1 MDMLDPGLDTATA
14 SAASSHE
21 KGQEVEEGVELPEG
35 FFSAPVDGTNADE
48 QTAVAIASVQQAAF
62 TDHNI
67 QYQFRTENN
76 GGQVTYRVVQVTDS
90 QLDGQTDA
98 TGAVSVVSTA
108 AFTSGQQAVAQAVI
122 QNPFSNGGS
131 PATDAV
137 SGEAR
142 FAYFPASTVGDA
154 TAVSVQTTDQSLTQA
169 GGQFYVMM
177 TPQDVLQTGTQRT
190 IAPRTHP
197 YSPKMDGTRTP
208 RDERRRA
215 QHNEVERR
223 RRDKINNWIVQLS
236 KIIPDCNTDNSKT
249 GASKGGILSK
259 ACDYIRELRQTNQRM
274 QETFKEAERLQMDN
288 DMLRQQ
294 IEELKNENALLRAQM
309 QQHGIETVGDTPGQ

>member
-1 MDMLDPGLDTATA
+1 MDMLDQGLDSA
-14 SAASSHE
+14 SHD
-21 KGQEVEEGVELPEG
+21 KGQDTEEVVELHEG
-35 FFSAPVDGTNADE
+35 DETSAE
-48 QTAVAIASVQQAAF
+48 EHTAVAIATVQQAAF
-62 TDHNI
+62 ADHNI

-76 GGQVTYRVVQVTDS
+76 GGQVTYRVVQVTDG
-90 QLDGQTDA
+90 QLDGQGDA

-108 AFTSGQQAVAQAVI
+108 AFSGTQQAVAQAVI

-131 PATDAV
+131 PTTDAV

-142 FAYFPASTVGDA
+142 FAYFPASTVGDT
-154 TAVSVQTTDQSLTQA
+154 TAVSVQTSDPTLGQA

-177 TPQDVLQTGTQRT
+177 TPQDVLPAGQQRS

-197 YSPKMDGTRTP
+197 YSPKMDGNRTP

-236 KIIPDCNTDNSKT
+236 KIIPDCNAESTKT
-249 GASKGGILSK
+249 AASKGGILSK
-259 ACDYIRELRQTNQRM
+259 ACDYIRELRQTNQRV
-274 QETFKEAERLQMDN
+274 QETYKEAERLQMDN
-288 DMLRQQ
+288 ELLRQQ
-294 IEELKNENALLRAQM
+294 IEDQKNENALLRAQL
-309 QQHGIETVGDTPGQ
+309 QQHGIEVVEESPRQ

>member
-1 MDMLDPGLDTATA
+1 MDMLDQSLDS
-14 SAASSHE
+14 SAAAASHD
-21 KGQEVEEGVELPEG
+21 KQEVDEVVELQ
-35 FFSAPVDGTNADE
+35 DGDETSADE
-48 QTAVAIASVQQAAF
+48 HTAVAIATVQQAAF
-62 TDHNI
+62 ADHNI

-76 GGQVTYRVVQVTDS
+76 GGQVTYRVVQVTDG
-90 QLDGQTDA
+90 QLDGQGDA
-98 TGAVSVVSTA
+98 TGAVSVVSTT
-108 AFTSGQQAVAQAVI
+108 AFTGAQQAVAQAVI

-131 PATDAV
+131 PSTDAV

-142 FAYFPASTVGDA
+142 FAYFPASNVGDT
-154 TAVSVQTTDQSLTQA
+154 TAVSVQTADPALSQA

-177 TPQDVLQTGTQRT
+177 TPQDVLPAGSQRT

-197 YSPKMDGTRTP
+197 YSPKMDGNRTP

-236 KIIPDCNTDNSKT
+236 KIIPDCNTESSKT
-249 GASKGGILSK
+249 GAQSKGGILSK
-259 ACDYIRELRQTNQRM
+259 ACDYIRDLRQNNQRL

-288 DMLRQQ
+288 EVLRQQ
-294 IEELKNENALLRAQM
+294 IEDHKNENTVLRSQL
-309 QQHGIETVGDTPGQ
+309 QQHGIEIVEEAPRQ

>member
-1 MDMLDPGLDTATA
+1 MDMLDQSLDS
-14 SAASSHE
+14 SAAASHN
-21 KGQEVEEGVELPEG
+21 KGQEADEVVELH
-35 FFSAPVDGTNADE
+35 DGDE
-48 QTAVAIASVQQAAF
+48 TSTDEHTAVAIAAVQQAAF
-62 TDHNI
+62 SEHNI

-76 GGQVTYRVVQVTDS
+76 GGQVTYRVVQVTDG
-90 QLDGQTDA
+90 QLDGQGDG

-108 AFTSGQQAVAQAVI
+108 AFAGAQQAVAQAVI

-131 PATDAV
+131 PSTDAV

-142 FAYFPASTVGDA
+142 FAYFPASTVGET
-154 TAVSVQTTDQSLTQA
+154 TAVSVQTTDPGLAQA

-177 TPQDVLQTGTQRT
+177 TPQDVLPAGTQRS

-197 YSPKMDGTRTP
+197 YSPKMDGNRTP

-236 KIIPDCNTDNSKT
+236 KIIPDCNTDSSKT
-249 GASKGGILSK
+249 GAVRLSMQSKGGILSK

-274 QETFKEAERLQMDN
+274 QETFKEAERLQLDN

-294 IEELKNENALLRAQM
+294 IEEQKNENTLLRAQL
-309 QQHGIETVGDTPGQ
+309 QQHGIEIVEEAPRQ

>member
-1 MDMLDPGLDTATA
+1 MDMLDPGLDPAASATA
-14 SAASSHE
+14 AAAASHD
-21 KGQEVEEGVELPEG
+21 KGPEAEEGVELQEG
-35 FFSAPVDGTNADE
+35 GDGPGAEE
-48 QTAVAIASVQQAAF
+48 QTAVAITSVQQAAF
-62 TDHNI
+62 GDHNI
-67 QYQFRTENN
+67 QYQFRTETN
-76 GGQVTYRVVQVTDS
+76 GGQVTYRVVQVTDG
-90 QLDGQTDA
+90 QLDGQGDT

-108 AFTSGQQAVAQAVI
+108 AFAGGQQAVTQAVI

-131 PATDAV
+131 PAAEAV

-142 FAYFPASTVGDA
+142 FAYFPASSVGDT
-154 TAVSVQTTDQSLTQA
+154 TAVSVQTTDQSLQA

-197 YSPKMDGTRTP
+197 YSPKIDGTRTP

-236 KIIPDCNTDNSKT
+236 KIIPDCNADNSKT

-288 DMLRQQ
+288 ELLRQQ
-294 IEELKNENALLRAQM
+294 IEELKNENALLRAQL
-309 QQHGIETVGDTPGQ
+309 QQHNLEMVGESTRQ